1 MKYAERVEFSN
12 IQQYEVGDEQIENLV
27 LKAVRAG
34 GNTVVV
40 GPSAVPVVNSLLN
53 QEDQIKVDCALSYP
67 SGAYFTS
74 QKVEEVKDM
83 LNEPLHIDEFYIVM
97 QVGMYLSGHKDE
109 MREELK
115 ALVEA
120 ADGIPVKIVTEISVF
135 DHSQMKEICDAAAE
149 AGVSA
154 MVVSADFR
162 PYDIPEPTIEQ
173 VREFVKLAAGRFEVI
188 GAGNV
193 TEPKRFL
200 DMLEAGVTR
209 VNTPVGFEILTK
221 LNMEA

>member
-1 MKYAERVEFSN
+1 
-12 IQQYEVGDEQIENLV
+12 
-27 LKAVRAG
+27 
-34 GNTVVV
+34 
-40 GPSAVPVVNSLLN
+40 
-53 QEDQIKVDCALSYP
+53 
-67 SGAYFTS
+67 
-74 QKVEEVKDM
+74 
-83 LNEPLHIDEFYIVM
+83 
-97 QVGMYLSGHKDE
+97 
-109 MREELK
+109 
-115 ALVEA
+115 
-120 ADGIPVKIVTEISVF
+120 
-135 DHSQMKEICDAAAE
+135 MKEICDAAAE

-173 VREFVKLAAGRFEVI
+173 VREFVELAAGRFEVI

-200 DMLEAGVTR
+200 DMLEAGVAR